1 MRIEVAR
8 DRLIVQVSATWEEI
22 LVAATAAGRG
32 TAPLDER
39 VRRHGEYV
47 LSRLTVE
54 TDGRPLSGTVI
65 ATPGPAA
72 TPPFTYTFSY
82 QKSDPLPPS
91 AGGGLGRGA
100 DLTSRDARRSP
111 DPLTLS
117 PADGGEGM
125 KHIEDSSA
133 HHHLTI
139 HDAVLRELGLTLGG
153 PWEVSYVVTR
163 AGDPQPHLL
172 TAAAPL
178 TIDLDVA
185 ALPASNARLA
195 WAYLRQGIL
204 HILRGYDHL
213 LFVAALVLA
222 AVTLRDL
229 IKVVVAFTLAHAT
242 TLTLCALRWI
252 SIREAIV
259 EPLIAASI
267 VVVALQNLLS
277 WYSEPSEGSEPPA
290 MGSGGGPAHALRAL
304 ASSRRAPRLAIAF
317 GFGLLHGCG
326 FASGAL
332 QAMRDLPAAGLGLA
346 VGAFSL
352 GVELGHQAIVIPTFM
367 LLNRLRERTTVAAMT
382 AVRRAGSAAIAVA
395 GCVYLWLALQR

>member
-8 DRLIVQVSATWEEI
+8 DQITVQVTATWEEI

-39 VRRHGEYV
+39 VRRHGDYV

-54 TDGRPLSGTVI
+54 VDGQPLSGKVI
-65 ATPGPAA
+65 ATPAPDA
-72 TPPFTYTFSY
+72 TPPFTYTLSY
-82 QKSDPLPPS
+82 DRSDPLSRP
-91 AGGGLGRGA
+91 RERA
-100 DLTSRDARRSP
+100 DLASGEARGSP
-111 DPLTLS
+111 DPLTLALS
-117 PADGGEGM
+117 PTADRGGEGTRGGR
-125 KHIEDSSA
+125 HR
-133 HHHLTI
+133 LTLRN
-139 HDAVLRELGLTLGG
+139 AVLRELGLALGG
-153 PWEVSYVVTR
+153 SWEVTYLVTVTSGPSTSPR
-163 AGDPQPHLL
+163 LL
-172 TAAAPL
+172 TAASPL
-178 TIDLDVA
+178 TLDLDA
-185 ALPASNARLA
+185 TLAPPASRARLA

-242 TLTLCALRWI
+242 TLTLCALGWI

-267 VVVALQNLLS
+267 VVVALQNLLA
-277 WYSEPSEGSEPPA
+277 PS
-290 MGSGGGPAHALRAL
+290 
-304 ASSRRAPRLAIAF
+304 SSRRAPRLAIAF

-332 QAMRDLPAAGLGLA
+332 HAMRDLPAAGLGLA

-367 LLNRLRERTTVAAMT
+367 LLNRLRERTTAAAMT
-382 AVRRAGSAAIAVA
+382 AVRRAGSAAIAVS
-395 GCVYLWLALQR
+395 GGVYLWLALRR

>member
-1 MRIEVAR
+1 MRIDVAR
-8 DRLIVQVSATWEEI
+8 DHVTLQITATWEEI

-32 TAPLDER
+32 QSSLDER

-54 TDGRPLSGTVI
+54 ADGQPRHGTVT
-65 ATPGPAA
+65 ATPAPDSP
-72 TPPFTYTFSY
+72 PPFTYTLSY
-82 QKSDPLPPS
+82 PLASD
-91 AGGGLGRGA
+91 
-100 DLTSRDARRSP
+100 DARRP
-111 DPLTLS
+111 AHDLTL
-117 PADGGEGM
+117 
-125 KHIEDSSA
+125 
-133 HHHLTI
+133 
-139 HDAVLRELGLTLGG
+139 HDDVLREVGLSLGG
-153 PWEVSYVVTR
+153 PWEVSYVVTLS
-163 AGDPQPHLL
+163 DPSRPGAANPAPQLL
-172 TAAAPL
+172 TAATPL
-178 TIDLDVA
+178 TLDLA
-185 ALPASNARLA
+185 GPARAPSGARLA

-252 SIREAIV
+252 SIRESVV

-267 VVVALQNLLS
+267 VVVALQNLLA
-277 WYSEPSEGSEPPA
+277 P
-290 MGSGGGPAHALRAL
+290 

-352 GVELGHQAIVIPTFM
+352 GVEIGHQAIVIPTFM
-367 LLNRLRERTTVAAMT
+367 LLNRLRERTTAAAMT

-395 GCVYLWLALQR
+395 GGVYLWVALHR

>member
-1 MRIEVAR
+1 VSPPAVAHPLLQDAMRIDVAR
-8 DRLIVQVSATWEEI
+8 DHVAVQITATWEEI

-32 TAPLDER
+32 KAPLEER

-47 LSRLTVE
+47 VSRLTVE
-54 TDGRPLSGTVI
+54 ADGDPLRGTVT
-65 ATPGPAA
+65 ATPPPDA
-72 TPPFTYTFSY
+72 TPPFTYTLSY
-82 QKSDPLPPS
+82 EM
-91 AGGGLGRGA
+91 GR
-100 DLTSRDARRSP
+100 S
-111 DPLTLS
+111 
-117 PADGGEGM
+117 GGEGM
-125 KHIEDSSA
+125 GRSEEERMGRTGGGATRGNSSPHHITLRND
-133 HHHLTI
+133 
-139 HDAVLRELGLTLGG
+139 VLREVGLSLGG
-153 PWEVSYVVTR
+153 PWEVSYVVTLS
-163 AGDPQPHLL
+163 DPSRPDPTPRLL
-172 TAAAPL
+172 TAGAPL
-178 TIDLDVA
+178 TLDLA
-185 ALPASNARLA
+185 GPAPPRSAPRLA

-229 IKVVVAFTLAHAT
+229 IKVVVAFTLAHTT

-252 SIREAIV
+252 SIRESIV

-267 VVVALQNLLS
+267 VVVALQNLASYL
-277 WYSEPSEGSEPPA
+277 EPSEGSKPPA
-290 MGSGGGPAHALRAL
+290 MGSGEGPAFALRAL

-367 LLNRLRERTTVAAMT
+367 VLNRLRERTSAGNMT
-382 AVRRAGSAAIAVA
+382 AIQRAASTAIAVA
-395 GCVYLWLALQR
+395 GGVYLWLSLRR

>member
-1 MRIEVAR
+1 VCAASSPAAAHPLLQDAMRIEVAR
-8 DRLIVQVSATWEEI
+8 DHIILHVSATWEEI

-54 TDGRPLSGTVI
+54 ADGQPLAGKVI
-65 ATPGPAA
+65 ATPAPEA

-82 QKSDPLPPS
+82 SSSSPPH
-91 AGGGLGRGA
+91 
-100 DLTSRDARRSP
+100 T
-111 DPLTLS
+111 LTLRN
-117 PADGGEGM
+117 
-125 KHIEDSSA
+125 
-133 HHHLTI
+133 
-139 HDAVLRELGLTLGG
+139 AVLRELGLALGG

-163 AGDPQPHLL
+163 AADPQPRLL

-178 TIDLDVA
+178 TIDLDA
-185 ALPASNARLA
+185 ATARAPTRARLA

-242 TLTLCALRWI
+242 TLTLCALGWI

-267 VVVALQNLLS
+267 VVVALQNLLA
-277 WYSEPSEGSEPPA
+277 PV
-290 MGSGGGPAHALRAL
+290 
-304 ASSRRAPRLAIAF
+304 SSRRAPRLAIAF

-367 LLNRLRERTTVAAMT
+367 LLNRLRERTTAVAMT
-382 AVRRAGSAAIAVA
+382 AVRRAGSAVIAVA
-395 GCVYLWLALQR
+395 GGVYLWLALHR

>member
-1 MRIEVAR
+1 MRIDVAR
-8 DRLIVQVSATWEEI
+8 DHVTLQITATWEEI

-32 TAPLDER
+32 QSSLDER

-54 TDGRPLSGTVI
+54 AGGQPLHGTVT
-65 ATPGPAA
+65 ATPAPESP
-72 TPPFTYTFSY
+72 PPFTYTLSY
-82 QKSDPLPPS
+82 QKSDPVSRP
-91 AGGGLGRGA
+91 RERVRERA
-100 DLTSRDARRSP
+100 DLASGDARRSAH
-111 DPLTLS
+111 DLTLHN
-117 PADGGEGM
+117 D
-125 KHIEDSSA
+125 
-133 HHHLTI
+133 
-139 HDAVLRELGLTLGG
+139 VLREVGLTLGG
-153 PWEVSYVVTR
+153 PWEVSYVVTVGPAAAAPR
-163 AGDPQPHLL
+163 LL
-172 TAAAPL
+172 TAAEPL
-178 TIDLDVA
+178 TLALDA
-185 ALPASNARLA
+185 PAPSDARLA

-252 SIREAIV
+252 SIRESVV

-267 VVVALQNLLS
+267 VVVALQNLLA
-277 WYSEPSEGSEPPA
+277 P
-290 MGSGGGPAHALRAL
+290 

-352 GVELGHQAIVIPTFM
+352 GVEIGHQAIVIPTFM
-367 LLNRLRERTTVAAMT
+367 LLNRLRERTTAGAMT

-395 GCVYLWLALQR
+395 GGVYLWLALHR

>member
-8 DRLIVQVSATWEEI
+8 DHVTVQVSATWEEI

-39 VRRHGEYV
+39 VRRHGDYV

-54 TDGRPLSGTVI
+54 AGGQALSGTVI
-65 ATPGPAA
+65 ATPAPDAE
-72 TPPFTYTFSY
+72 PPFTYTFSY
-82 QKSDPLPPS
+82 PSDPLSRP
-91 AGGGLGRGA
+91 RERVRERA
-100 DLTSRDARRSP
+100 DRASRDARGQA
-111 DPLTLS
+111 DPLTLTLC
-117 PADGGEGM
+117 PPVDRGAEGM
-125 KHIEDSSA
+125 GRSGDSLA
-133 HHHLTI
+133 HSLTLRN
-139 HDAVLRELGLTLGG
+139 AVLRELGLALGG
-153 PWEVSYVVTR
+153 PWEVSYVVTVS
-163 AGDPQPHLL
+163 DPSGHSAADPVPRLL
-172 TAAAPL
+172 TAATPL
-178 TIDLDVA
+178 ILDLDA
-185 ALPASNARLA
+185 TLAPPATRARLA

-242 TLTLCALRWI
+242 TLTLCALGWI

-267 VVVALQNLLS
+267 VVVALQNLLA
-277 WYSEPSEGSEPPA
+277 PS
-290 MGSGGGPAHALRAL
+290 
-304 ASSRRAPRLAIAF
+304 SSRRAPRLAIAF

-367 LLNRLRERTTVAAMT
+367 LLNRLRERTSATAMI

-395 GCVYLWLALQR
+395 GGVCLWLALHR

>member
-1 MRIEVAR
+1 MCAASPPAAAHPLLQDAMRIEVAR
-8 DRLIVQVSATWEEI
+8 DHITVQATATWEEI

-32 TAPLDER
+32 AAPLDER
-39 VRRHGEYV
+39 VRRHGEYM

-54 TDGRPLSGTVI
+54 ADGEPLRGAVT
-65 ATPGPAA
+65 ATPAPDSQ
-72 TPPFTYTFSY
+72 PPFTYTLSY
-82 QKSDPLPPS
+82 EKSDPLFP
-91 AGGGLGRGA
+91 AA
-100 DLTSRDARRSP
+100 DR
-111 DPLTLS
+111 
-117 PADGGEGM
+117 GGEGTRRARRVTL
-125 KHIEDSSA
+125 HN
-133 HHHLTI
+133 
-139 HDAVLRELGLTLGG
+139 AVLREVGLALGG
-153 PWEVSYVVTR
+153 PWEVSYVVTL
-163 AGDPQPHLL
+163 AGDAAPRLL
-172 TAAAPL
+172 TAATPL
-178 TIDLDVA
+178 AIDLDA
-185 ALPASNARLA
+185 AAPTSRARLA

-267 VVVALQNLLS
+267 VVVALQNLLA
-277 WYSEPSEGSEPPA
+277 PS
-290 MGSGGGPAHALRAL
+290 
-304 ASSRRAPRLAIAF
+304 SSRRAPRLAIAF

-367 LLNRLRERTTVAAMT
+367 LLNRLRERTTAANMT
-382 AVRRAGSAAIAVA
+382 MMAAVRRAGSAAIAVA
-395 GCVYLWLALQR
+395 GGVYLWLALHR

>member
-1 MRIEVAR
+1 MRIDLAR
-8 DRLIVQVSATWEEI
+8 DRVTVQVTATWEEI

-32 TAPLDER
+32 TLPLDER

-54 TDGRPLSGTVI
+54 ADGQPLQGAVI
-65 ATPGPAA
+65 ATPAPDAA
-72 TPPFTYTFSY
+72 PPFTYTLSY
-82 QKSDPLPPS
+82 PGS
-91 AGGGLGRGA
+91 GR
-100 DLTSRDARRSP
+100 R
-111 DPLTLS
+111 LTL
-117 PADGGEGM
+117 
-125 KHIEDSSA
+125 HN
-133 HHHLTI
+133 
-139 HDAVLRELGLTLGG
+139 AVLREIGLALGG
-153 PWEVSYVVTR
+153 PWEVSYVVT
-163 AGDPQPHLL
+163 AGGDPRPLLL
-172 TAAAPL
+172 TAGAPL
-178 TIDLDVA
+178 TLDSA
-185 ALPASNARLA
+185 SASPATNARLA

-252 SIREAIV
+252 SIRDAIV

-267 VVVALQNLLS
+267 VVVALQNLLA
-277 WYSEPSEGSEPPA
+277 PS
-290 MGSGGGPAHALRAL
+290 
-304 ASSRRAPRLAIAF
+304 SSRRAPRLAIAF

-367 LLNRLRERTTVAAMT
+367 LLNRLRERTTAAAMT
-382 AVRRAGSAAIAVA
+382 AVQRAGSAAIAVA
-395 GCVYLWLALQR
+395 GGVYLWLALHR

>member
-1 MRIEVAR
+1 MSPPAGAHPLLQDAMQIDVAR
-8 DRLIVQVSATWEEI
+8 ERLSIRVTATWEEI

-32 TAPLDER
+32 SAPLDER

-47 LSRLTVE
+47 LAHLTVE
-54 TDGRPLSGTVI
+54 SDGHRLTGAVVETPPASAAAPPFSYVLSYPWS
-65 ATPGPAA
+65 PGASPAA
-72 TPPFTYTFSY
+72 
-82 QKSDPLPPS
+82 
-91 AGGGLGRGA
+91 RI
-100 DLTSRDARRSP
+100 
-111 DPLTLS
+111 TLRNQ
-117 PADGGEGM
+117 
-125 KHIEDSSA
+125 
-133 HHHLTI
+133 
-139 HDAVLRELGLTLGG
+139 VLREIGLALGG
-153 PWEVSYVVTR
+153 PWEVSYLVTVTDHGG
-163 AGDPQPHLL
+163 AGAAPRLL
-172 TAAAPL
+172 GADPL
-178 TIDLDVA
+178 TIECDGA
-185 ALPASNARLA
+185 PASAGGARLA

-252 SIREAIV
+252 ALPESIV

-267 VVVALQNLLS
+267 VVVALQNVLA
-277 WYSEPSEGSEPPA
+277 P
-290 MGSGGGPAHALRAL
+290 

-352 GVELGHQAIVIPTFM
+352 GVEIGHQAIVIPTFM
-367 LLNRLRERTTVAAMT
+367 LLNRLRERTTAATM
-382 AVRRAGSAAIAVA
+382 AAIQRAGSAAIAVA
-395 GCVYLWLALQR
+395 GGVYLWLALHR

>member
-1 MRIEVAR
+1 M
-8 DRLIVQVSATWEEI
+8 
-22 LVAATAAGRG
+22 
-32 TAPLDER
+32 
-39 VRRHGEYV
+39 
-47 LSRLTVE
+47 
-54 TDGRPLSGTVI
+54 
-65 ATPGPAA
+65 
-72 TPPFTYTFSY
+72 
-82 QKSDPLPPS
+82 
-91 AGGGLGRGA
+91 
-100 DLTSRDARRSP
+100 RRS
-111 DPLTLS
+111 
-117 PADGGEGM
+117 G
-125 KHIEDSSA
+125 DSSA
-133 HHHLTI
+133 HKLTLRN
-139 HDAVLRELGLTLGG
+139 AVLREIGLSLGG
-153 PWEVSYVVTR
+153 PWEVSYVVTVGPTD
-163 AGDPQPHLL
+163 AQPHLL

-178 TIDLDVA
+178 TVDLDA
-185 ALPASNARLA
+185 ATARPAGNARLA

-267 VVVALQNLLS
+267 VVVALQNLIA
-277 WYSEPSEGSEPPA
+277 P
-290 MGSGGGPAHALRAL
+290 

-367 LLNRLRERTTVAAMT
+367 LLNRLRERTTPAAMT

-395 GCVYLWLALQR
+395 GGVYLWLALHR